1 VLRLRVVTEQSH
13 KKFFVIDSSAVLA
26 VIFGEPGGDVA
37 QAEMADAMLSSVNM
51 VEIWSVMVDRG
62 RAGAEA
68 LALVERFDLKLVD
81 FTLEQALAAGALR
94 AQTRQAGLSLG
105 DRACLALA
113 QETGRT
119 ALTADSA
126 WARVPGLDVRLI
138 R

>member
-1 VLRLRVVTEQSH
+1 
-13 KKFFVIDSSAVLA
+13 
-26 VIFGEPGGDVA
+26 
-37 QAEMADAMLSSVNM
+37 MADAMLSSVNM